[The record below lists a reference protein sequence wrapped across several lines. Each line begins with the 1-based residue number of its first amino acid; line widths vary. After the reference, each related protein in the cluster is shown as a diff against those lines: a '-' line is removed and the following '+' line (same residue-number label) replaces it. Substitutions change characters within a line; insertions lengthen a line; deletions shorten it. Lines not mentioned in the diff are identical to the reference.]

1 MKVKYLYTKM
11 PSRFESI
18 SSCYFCG
25 KPTLRVCDIEGV
37 ETSTFDHK
45 CCLKCE
51 KKQNEL
57 NEVKK

>member
-1 MKVKYLYTKM
+1 M